1 MYFKIEEKINNTQS
15 NFLSR
20 YNDIPMMFKKIEFEW
35 NTSLSGDSLSIL
47 LIQNQLIFINL

>member
-20 YNDIPMMFKKIEFEW
+20 YNDIPMMFKKIEFE
-35 NTSLSGDSLSIL
+35 
-47 LIQNQLIFINL
+47 